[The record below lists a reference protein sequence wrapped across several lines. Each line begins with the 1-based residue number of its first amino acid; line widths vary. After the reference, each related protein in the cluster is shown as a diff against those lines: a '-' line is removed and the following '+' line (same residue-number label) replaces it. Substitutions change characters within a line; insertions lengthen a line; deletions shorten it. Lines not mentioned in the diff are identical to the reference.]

1 MIPIWLQLKLEMEIS
16 KLKKDLKEKD
26 NVIEE
31 KEEEMYLLNEK
42 LEQQQVNNLH
52 PPPPPP
58 PPPTPHPQPIMPP
71 LFITSSPSTIMCT
84 YLKEEKEKE
93 MYLLNEKLEQLKVPP
108 IIPQQS
114 IIKDSINYLPPVFLK
129 LNEENN
135 LTAPPST
142 LQSESAHLLSIIFF
156 FKLWN
161 QSFLKQS
168 LILL

>member
-42 LEQQQVNNLH
+42 LEQQQVNNPNPH
-52 PPPPPP
+52 PH
-58 PPPTPHPQPIMPP
+58 PHPQPIMPP

-135 LTAPPST
+135 LTAF
-142 LQSESAHLLSIIFF
+142 IFF
-156 FKLWN
+156 
-161 QSFLKQS
+161 
-168 LILL
+168 

>member
-1 MIPIWLQLKLEMEIS
+1 MEIS

-42 LEQQQVNNLH
+42 LEQQQVNNPN
-52 PPPPPP
+52 PP
-58 PPPTPHPQPIMPP
+58 PQPIMPP

-93 MYLLNEKLEQLKVPP
+93 MYLLNEKLELLKVPP

-135 LTAPPST
+135 LTAPPSI

-156 FKLWN
+156 
-161 QSFLKQS
+161 
-168 LILL
+168 